1 MNKRAFKIIGLYLFG
16 LFCIFCHYLMDNYN
30 IINVLFQ
37 KTNRIPQDGFVVLL
51 LAGLIQYGLLTVGIS
66 IIAILSFFLI
76 KEKKAPKKYKNKHG
90 NEIIE
95 EGHESFMIP
104 DEYLKTGAS
113 YKIFLRNNTDK
124 FVTIKDKFT
133 LGPNE
138 DKVFPFVD
146 TDSISFDIG
155 PKIYFGEYGLEISD
169 KKSQI
174 AGIGGE
180 YWEKYNVPNNVEYG
194 FVIVPQGEG
203 DIATK

>member
-1 MNKRAFKIIGLYLFG
+1 
-16 LFCIFCHYLMDNYN
+16 MDNHN
-30 IINVLFQ
+30 LINVLFE
-37 KTNRIPQDGFVVLL
+37 KSNRIPQDGFVVLL
-51 LAGLIQYGLLTVGIS
+51 FTGLFQYGLLTLGIS
-66 IIAILSFFLI
+66 IILILSYFLF
-76 KEKKAPKKYKNKHG
+76 KEKKGPKKYKNKHG

-95 EGHESFMIP
+95 RGHESYVMP
-104 DEYLKTGAS
+104 EEYLKTGAS

-124 FVTIKDKFT
+124 IVTIKDKFT

-138 DKVFPFVD
+138 DKVFLFVD

-155 PKIYFGEYGLEISD
+155 AEIYFGEYGLEISD

-194 FVIVPQGEG
+194 FVIVPKGEG

>member
-1 MNKRAFKIIGLYLFG
+1 MNKRAFKIVGLYVVSLI
-16 LFCIFCHYLMDNYN
+16 CIFCYYLMDNYY

-51 LAGLIQYGLLTVGIS
+51 LTGLFQYGSLTVGIS
-66 IIAILSFFLI
+66 IIVILSFFLI

-95 EGHESFMIP
+95 KGHESYMIHA
-104 DEYLKTGAS
+104 EYLKTGAS
-113 YKIFLRNNTDK
+113 YKIFLWNNTDK
-124 FVTIKDKFT
+124 IITIKDKFT
-133 LGPNE
+133 LKPNE
-138 DKVFPFVD
+138 DKIFLFID

-180 YWEKYNVPNNVEYG
+180 YWEKYNVPNDVEYG
-194 FVIVPQGEG
+194 FVIVPPGEG
-203 DIATK
+203 DINTK

>member
-1 MNKRAFKIIGLYLFG
+1 
-16 LFCIFCHYLMDNYN
+16 MDNYN

-37 KTNRIPQDGFVVLL
+37 KANGIPQHGFVVLL
-51 LAGLIQYGLLTVGIS
+51 LSGLVQYGLLTVGIS
-66 IIAILSFFLI
+66 IIAMMSFFLI
-76 KEKKAPKKYKNKHG
+76 KEKKARKKYKNKHG
-90 NEIIE
+90 NGIIE
-95 EGHESFMIP
+95 EGHESYLIP
-104 DEYLKTGAS
+104 DEYLKIGAS
-113 YKIFLRNNTDK
+113 YKIFLRNETDK
-124 FVTIKDKFT
+124 IVTIKDKFI
-133 LGPNE
+133 LKPNE

-194 FVIVPQGEG
+194 FVIVPTGEG

>member
-1 MNKRAFKIIGLYLFG
+1 
-16 LFCIFCHYLMDNYN
+16 MDNYSILN
-30 IINVLFQ
+30 ALFQ
-37 KTNRIPQDGFVVLL
+37 KTNRIPQNGFVVLL
-51 LAGLIQYGLLTVGIS
+51 LTGLFQYGLLIVGIS
-66 IIAILSFFLI
+66 IIVILSFFLI
-76 KEKKAPKKYKNKHG
+76 REKKAPKKYKNKRG
-90 NEIIE
+90 KEIIE
-95 EGHESFMIP
+95 KGHESYTIP
-104 DEYLKTGAS
+104 ADYLKNGAS

-124 FVTIKDKFT
+124 IITIKDKFT

-138 DKVFPFVD
+138 EKTFPFVD

-180 YWEKYNVPNNVEYG
+180 YWKKYNVPNNVEYG
-194 FVIVPQGEG
+194 FVIVPPGEG